1 MLVLVALLAILS
13 VLHSVSALPSAKS
26 ATLAAPAPT
35 LDEFLT
41 EVDVE
46 TRRNVPRPRHVVKP
60 RHLDTRQA
68 NLNASAPAPNATV
81 ELCTDPQFGG
91 QCVNSTWPVN
101 TCISLNG
108 YAGAVQSIDPKKGF
122 ECLLTQGRCNVA
134 LPYISVGSDVSDTA
148 GDDLSALP
156 WIEDSNSYMCFT
168 EIEALR
174 LFVRMRLR
182 APIREATGVSR
193 LAKVGRGEKVKRE
206 LVKMWVWA
214 SGVLE
219 NLEQE
224 EARVNGSE

>member
-1 MLVLVALLAILS
+1 M
-13 VLHSVSALPSAKS
+13 
-26 ATLAAPAPT
+26 
-35 LDEFLT
+35 
-41 EVDVE
+41 
-46 TRRNVPRPRHVVKP
+46 
-60 RHLDTRQA
+60 
-68 NLNASAPAPNATV
+68 
-81 ELCTDPQFGG
+81 
-91 QCVNSTWPVN
+91 
-101 TCISLNG
+101 
-108 YAGAVQSIDPKKGF
+108 QSIDPKKGF

-134 LPYISVGSDVSDTA
+134 LPYISVGSDASDTA

-193 LAKVGRGEKVKRE
+193 LAKVERSDNMSTGEKVKRE